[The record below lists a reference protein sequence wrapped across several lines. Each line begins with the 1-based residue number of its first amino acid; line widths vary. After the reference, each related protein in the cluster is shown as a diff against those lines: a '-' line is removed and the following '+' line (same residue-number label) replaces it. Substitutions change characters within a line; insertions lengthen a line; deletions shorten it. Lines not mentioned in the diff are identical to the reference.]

1 MNKPTIRIDI
11 VSDIVCP
18 WCYIGKRRLERA
30 LDKLS
35 DKFDFVLEYHPFELN
50 PAMPIEGVKQQE
62 YLIKKFGSTERYHQL
77 TRQVTQVAA
86 QEDISFHYDKQQ
98 VSPNTR
104 NAHRLVQLAN
114 QEGKQVEMV
123 EALFKAYFTDGI
135 DLSKRENMLAVAVQV
150 GLDREKTSKLLAS
163 EEGLLQI
170 ALAEQ
175 ELQKLGITGV
185 PFYIVNNTYG
195 ISGAQ
200 PLDAFVQ
207 VFEQIGS
214 EVAVSAEGD
223 ACDIDGNNC

>member
-1 MNKPTIRIDI
+1 
-11 VSDIVCP
+11 
-18 WCYIGKRRLERA
+18 
-30 LDKLS
+30 
-35 DKFDFVLEYHPFELN
+35 
-50 PAMPIEGVKQQE
+50 
-62 YLIKKFGSTERYHQL
+62 
-77 TRQVTQVAA
+77 
-86 QEDISFHYDKQQ
+86 
-98 VSPNTR
+98 
-104 NAHRLVQLAN
+104 
-114 QEGKQVEMV
+114 MV

-135 DLSKRENMLAVAVQV
+135 DLSKRENLIAVAVQV

-170 ALAEQ
+170 ALEEQ

-200 PLDAFVQ
+200 PSESFVQ

-214 EVAVSAEGD
+214 EVAVTTEGD